1 MDFNT
6 PKIMGILNTTPDSFS
21 DGGKY
26 NSLDAAIIHA
36 RKMVN
41 EGADMLDVGGYS
53 SRPGAS
59 DVSLQEELD
68 RVIPVIEKIRSEM
81 DIPISID
88 TFRSE
93 VAAQAI
99 SDGAH
104 IVNDISAGEDD
115 PAMIATVG
123 KLNVPYIAMHKQGQ
137 PKTMQHNPKYQNV
150 VESVFEYLSKKKK
163 ECVDAGIVDLII
175 DPGFGFGKTI
185 KHNYLLLNNLE
196 RFRLLDIPILVG
208 VSRKS
213 MIHKVLNTSAEE
225 ALNGT
230 SFLHAFALQN
240 GANIL
245 RVHDVLEAKECVKL
259 WTQLS
264 ANTG

>member
-99 SDGAH
+99 SGGAH

-123 KLNVPYIAMHKQGQ
+123 KLNVPYIAMHKQGK
-137 PKTMQHNPKYQNV
+137 PKTMQHNPEYKNV

-245 RVHDVLEAKECVKL
+245 RVHDVLEAKECFKL